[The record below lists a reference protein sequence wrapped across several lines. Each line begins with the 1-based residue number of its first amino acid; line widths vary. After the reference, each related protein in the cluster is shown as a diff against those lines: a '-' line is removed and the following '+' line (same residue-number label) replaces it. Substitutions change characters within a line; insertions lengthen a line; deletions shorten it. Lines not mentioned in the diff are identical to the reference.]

1 MILTNIIQQLN
12 RLKNLL
18 PQFFSSDS
26 NIMILSKIKEVIS
39 ELRILNNTIIEI
51 GKTSNLT
58 GQQLKA
64 LENSAFQ
71 VASKYGKSA
80 NDYLTGILD
89 MYHAGFHNAEQMS
102 ELSILAQSIGSIDKA
117 TAHAYLIASNN
128 AYYLKG
134 NIEELSKILDGQ
146 NNIAE
151 HTSISM
157 MNIAQATAKSATAAS
172 QAGIKLNEL
181 SALIAILGSN
191 IQTSGTEIGNHLAS
205 LFTNLQ
211 NNSTNTSLQ
220 KIFQDLN
227 ISITEIVN
235 GSENLK
241 TPIQLLKEL
250 AETFQMLAID
260 DPRRTNI
267 LSNLGGS
274 SSDTLTTIL
283 NHWAS
288 YEKMLTLYSTG
299 LGSASK
305 KAEESANHL
314 ENSFQ
319 RLSNTWTNITKNIAN
334 SDTITFVIN
343 TMNHLLSLINH
354 ITNCLG
360 TLGTVGFSAAI
371 AGISKFVKNFA

>member
-39 ELRILNNTIIEI
+39 ELRILNNTILEI

-128 AYYLKG
+128 AYHLKG

-157 MNIAQATAKSATAAS
+157 MNIAQATAAS

-241 TPIQLLKEL
+241 PPIQLLKEL

-343 TMNHLLSLINH
+343 TMNHLLSLINN

>member
-12 RLKNLL
+12 RLKDLL
-18 PQFFSSDS
+18 PQFLSSDS
-26 NIMILSKIKEVIS
+26 NIMILSKIKEIIS

-58 GQQLKA
+58 KQQLKS

-71 VASKYGKSA
+71 VASKYGKNV
-80 NDYLTGILD
+80 NDYLAGILD

-102 ELSILAQSIGSIDKA
+102 ELSILAQSIGNLDKA

-128 AYYLKG
+128 AYHLKG
-134 NIEELSKILDGQ
+134 NIEELTKILDGQ

-157 MNIAQATAKSATAAS
+157 MNIAQATSESAAAAS

-211 NNSTNTSLQ
+211 NNTTNMSLQ
-220 KIFQDLN
+220 KTFQDLN

-283 NHWAS
+283 NHWTS

-299 LGSASK
+299 LGSTSK

-319 RLSNTWTNITKNIAN
+319 KFFNTWTNITKNIAN
-334 SDTITFVIN
+334 SNTITFVIN
-343 TMNHLLSLINH
+343 TMNHLLSLINN

-360 TLGTVGFSAAI
+360 TLGTVGFSAVI